1 MVDEVPEMPMKPL
14 PVKDAP
20 EKSGRG
26 PFIIMVCKTLLI
38 PLVIGV
44 MGVYFEART
53 SHNRARTDASW
64 SATAPAIKDLQAQV
78 SALSLQVQLLQKY
91 ELSEHPV
98 VPVALPPAPKPPV
111 TVVHA
116 PAPPSLVLAPVKD
129 GSSVL
134 RRELET
140 TSFAPKAQKPLP
152 ARLDDLVAK

>member
-1 MVDEVPEMPMKPL
+1 MADEWVSAAEVPSK
-14 PVKDAP
+14 
-20 EKSGRG
+20 RG
-26 PFIIMVCKTLLI
+26 PFILMVCKTLLI

-53 SHNRARTDASW
+53 SRNRARTDASW

-78 SALSLQVQLLQKY
+78 AALSLQVQLLQKY
-91 ELSEHPV
+91 ELSEHAI
-98 VPVALPPAPKPPV
+98 VAKPPV

-116 PAPPSLVLAPVKD
+116 PAPPSLVLSVNKD